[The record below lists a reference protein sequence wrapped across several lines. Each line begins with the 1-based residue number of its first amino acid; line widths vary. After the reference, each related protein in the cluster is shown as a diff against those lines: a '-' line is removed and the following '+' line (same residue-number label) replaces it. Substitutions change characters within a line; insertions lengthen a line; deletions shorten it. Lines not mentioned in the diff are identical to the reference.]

1 MKYPAKWNFKYKS
14 IQSHLN
20 WTSITKENF
29 DKLSLKAFCIKFQLY
44 IPLIFVITVYT
55 YIDFLSVKNI
65 NSLPLFTF

>member
-44 IPLIFVITVYT
+44 IPFIE
-55 YIDFLSVKNI
+55 FLSVKNI